1 MRVLVTGGGGFIG
14 SRLVEKLLEKG
25 ALNGADGAPQ
35 AIDEIVACDQCAPP
49 HLPKDT
55 RYRFVEGDV
64 SDAGFLD
71 SLLTPQ
77 TRFVFHLAAVVSVAA
92 EEDFD
97 LGMRINL
104 HGILSLLELC
114 RALGTCPRL
123 MFASSAAV
131 YGGDLPQVIEDG
143 TALVPQTSYGMQ
155 KAVSEFFINDYSR
168 RGLID
173 GRCLR
178 LPTVAVRPG
187 KPNKAASSFASS
199 IIREPLEGREV
210 SCPVAAQTEVCIL
223 SPRRV
228 VENFIRAAELP
239 SADWGYSRVAQL
251 PGITLT
257 VADMT
262 AALERIAG
270 ERVARRVRFEPDA
283 AIEKIVSGW
292 PTRFDSQRAR
302 QLGFH
307 ADNNIEEVLNAF
319 IEDDLKGR
327 IVS

>member
-1 MRVLVTGGGGFIG
+1 
-14 SRLVEKLLEKG
+14 
-25 ALNGADGAPQ
+25 
-35 AIDEIVACDQCAPP
+35 
-49 HLPKDT
+49 
-55 RYRFVEGDV
+55 
-64 SDAGFLD
+64 
-71 SLLTPQ
+71 
-77 TRFVFHLAAVVSVAA
+77 
-92 EEDFD
+92 
-97 LGMRINL
+97 
-104 HGILSLLELC
+104 
-114 RALGTCPRL
+114 
-123 MFASSAAV
+123 
-131 YGGDLPQVIEDG
+131 
-143 TALVPQTSYGMQ
+143 
-155 KAVSEFFINDYSR
+155 
-168 RGLID
+168 
-173 GRCLR
+173 
-178 LPTVAVRPG
+178 
-187 KPNKAASSFASS
+187 
-199 IIREPLEGREV
+199 
-210 SCPVAAQTEVCIL
+210 L